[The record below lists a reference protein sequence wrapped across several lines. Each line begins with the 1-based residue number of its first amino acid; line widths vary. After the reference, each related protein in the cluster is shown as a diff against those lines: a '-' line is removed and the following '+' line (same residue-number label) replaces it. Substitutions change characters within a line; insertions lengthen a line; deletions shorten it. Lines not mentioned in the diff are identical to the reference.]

1 MWIIVV
7 MLLENTESLHGQLC
21 LTLFLFG
28 LQSRDFWTFRAF
40 SYVHV
45 KNLRFHFEKSVKQSI
60 MIELKLNKR
69 RENAKEVNE
78 KFHKTK
84 GIRLHHG
91 DSVIV
96 DGVEKVF
103 RQYAGDKPIFIS
115 LEAFKRWKEK
125 TSK

>member
-84 GIRLHHG
+84 GTNI
-91 DSVIV
+91 
-96 DGVEKVF
+96 
-103 RQYAGDKPIFIS
+103 
-115 LEAFKRWKEK
+115 W
-125 TSK
+125 